1 MTNKEILITVCVIVI
16 LVWIILYIWIGLL
29 RCQSIR
35 YWYELYKFEQSLEI
49 GREYECQYP
58 IRSDNPFDK
67 PTTFTAKILDVRKNR
82 NEKTWVK
89 YSRST
94 CRYIAEHTDTVEY
107 LFHLVKEREKW
118 NKTTNN

>member
-16 LVWIILYIWIGLL
+16 LVWIILFIWIGLL

-49 GREYECQYP
+49 GREYEFQYP

-82 NEKTWVK
+82 NGKTWVK

-94 CRYIAEHTDTVEY
+94 CRYIAKHTDTVEY

>member
-1 MTNKEILITVCVIVI
+1 MKETFIMVCAIVI
-16 LVWIILYIWIGLL
+16 LVPILLYIWIDLL

-35 YWYELYKFEQSLEI
+35 YRYELYKFEQSLEV

-58 IRSDNPFDK
+58 NDSDDPFDE

-82 NEKTWVK
+82 KGKSWVK
-89 YSRST
+89 YSHSNR
-94 CRYIAEHTDTVEY
+94 RYITEYTETAEY